1 MAPAMC
7 IARLGNSIQVHRV
20 TFMKRFLKSL
30 TYAVNGLFSAL
41 KTERNLRIDIAAM
54 FIAIAFGLYLKLS
67 ILTWGLIIL
76 VIGFVLVAELFNTAI
91 ERLGDEAANGV
102 QKQLIKKAKDIAA
115 AGVLLSALTALIIG
129 VLFLVIPFIQSF
141 R

>member
-1 MAPAMC
+1 M
-7 IARLGNSIQVHRV
+7 II
-20 TFMKRFLKSL
+20 MKKFLKSV
-30 TYAVNGLFSAL
+30 TYAINGLYSAL

-54 FIAIAFGLYLKLS
+54 LIAIAFGFYLKLS
-67 ILTWGLIIL
+67 IMTWGLIIL
-76 VIGFVLVAELFNTAI
+76 VIGFVLTTELFNTAI

-115 AGVLLSALTALIIG
+115 AGGLLSALTALILGI
-129 VLFLVIPFIQSF
+129 LFLVIPFIQSF

>member
-1 MAPAMC
+1 MYW
-7 IARLGNSIQVHRV
+7 V
-20 TFMKRFLKSL
+20 TFMKRFLKSV
-30 TYAVNGLFSAL
+30 TYAINGLLSAL

-54 FIAIAFGLYLKLS
+54 LIAIAFGFYLKLS
-67 ILTWGLIIL
+67 IITWGLIIL

-102 QKQLIKKAKDIAA
+102 QKQLIKRAKDIAA
-115 AGVLLSALTALIIG
+115 AGVLLSALTALILGI
-129 VLFLVIPFIQSF
+129 LFLVIPFIQSF